1 LSVEIEPVDNDLP
14 PVCIERLTWSELSQ
28 GGARWSDVFMRY
40 EIVATFLSS
49 SILRMSSEDG
59 LELNALLRKRDLY
72 VIDSLP
78 DRMID
83 FAFVALDLVQS
94 LLKCLWRHL
103 SLPPSDSPGFRI
115 EFPTQRDEFLTFSGR
130 RVEN

>member
-1 LSVEIEPVDNDLP
+1 
-14 PVCIERLTWSELSQ
+14 
-28 GGARWSDVFMRY
+28 MRY

-59 LELNALLRKRDLY
+59 LELNALLRKRVVGQQPLIGKEPQDLY
-72 VIDSLP
+72 VFDPLP

-83 FAFVALDLVQS
+83 FAFVALDLIQS
-94 LLKCLWRHL
+94 FLKFLWRHL

-115 EFPTQRDEFLTFSGR
+115 EFPTQRDEFLT
-130 RVEN
+130 